1 MLTYLE
7 NIIYW
12 LYRKPLANIC
22 GIWMVVPNTGI
33 LFGYADEGHRQ
44 IKALLILPLSLDFK
58 QEIIKQN
65 FRQEPFSLT
74 ESNFERAY
82 CPVYHMCE
90 MMNVSQKMPYIDIK
104 YLFICGAMTNPAPSL
119 CLIPSLGQDGVRQT
133 WGRHSGWQLPT
144 SINMNQLTSLINAN
158 TKCFLLFN
166 PLILLLKK
174 MFFSFFWYNRKL
186 FLTPVMS
193 LIFYRHFCF
202 HILIIAIAGEVSI
215 LQKSSS
221 TLKYLSLKKNPLVRR
236 TTVPCIVKAKAEGYS
251 GRHEKK
257 QGQRRQE

>member
-1 MLTYLE
+1 MAHFPLAIKRVLIMLTYLE

-104 YLFICGAMTNPAPSL
+104 YLFICAAMTNLAPSP
-119 CLIPSLGQDGVRQT
+119 CLIPSLGQDAVRQT
-133 WGRHSGWQLPT
+133 WGRQW
-144 SINMNQLTSLINAN
+144 LTAPNIHQYES
-158 TKCFLLFN
+158 THFPHQCQHQV
-166 PLILLLKK
+166 
-174 MFFSFFWYNRKL
+174 FSTF
-186 FLTPVMS
+186 
-193 LIFYRHFCF
+193 
-202 HILIIAIAGEVSI
+202 
-215 LQKSSS
+215 
-221 TLKYLSLKKNPLVRR
+221 
-236 TTVPCIVKAKAEGYS
+236 
-251 GRHEKK
+251 
-257 QGQRRQE
+257 